1 MMSLLF
7 FFNKYRLSLISIC
20 CLFLLSCST
29 ISLFNQRAYEQ
40 AVTIKVDALALID
53 KALTEPYEEN
63 RHEVVLLKIQVEKAY
78 EYARGLPKN
87 EIVTKQWEIIKNPN
101 RNSLGGFLAYWER
114 NNTLSKTFVT
124 DMKEVISN
132 GFDQVIELESGKVK
146 QSN

>member
-1 MMSLLF
+1 MF

-29 ISLFNQRAYEQ
+29 ISPFNQRAYEQ

-53 KALTEPYEEN
+53 KALTEAYEEN